1 MNEAHVI
8 VSDASS
14 RRFETSQQT
23 FDKIDG
29 SKNPRAFP
37 HEPSDDQN
45 IKITI
50 DQGEKF
56 QKLIGFGGA
65 FTDAAGIN
73 IASLPQDLQTTLL
86 RSVGFAS
93 QRVHT
98 NHEYYV
104 VQFQMFLPL
113 SDLIM
118 LTMDFPIIS
127 VD

>member
-1 MNEAHVI
+1 MCSIFSDHCDFYDPIEPLPVNEAHVI
-8 VSDASS
+8 VSDSSS

-29 SKNPRAFP
+29 SKNPRTFP

-86 RSVGFAS
+86 RSVGFAL
-93 QRVHT
+93 QRVHM
-98 NHEYYV
+98 NHKYAV
-104 VQFQMFLPL
+104 
-113 SDLIM
+113 
-118 LTMDFPIIS
+118 
-127 VD
+127 